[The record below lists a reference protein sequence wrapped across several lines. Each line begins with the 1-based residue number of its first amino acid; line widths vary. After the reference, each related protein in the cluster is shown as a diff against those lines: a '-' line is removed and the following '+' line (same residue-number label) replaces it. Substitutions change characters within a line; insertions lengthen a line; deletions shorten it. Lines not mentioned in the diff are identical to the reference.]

1 MVLRSTIVGRGVP
14 QSVHQIQSGQPSR
27 APICWPSDSPFSL
40 GCGPLSESLSGL
52 LSGLLSNLLSEKA
65 IKRPIS
71 GLLSNLISEK
81 AIKRPIHPLACICSA
96 ECSAF

>member
-1 MVLRSTIVGRGVP
+1 MLNTV
-14 QSVHQIQSGQPSR
+14 
-27 APICWPSDSPFSL
+27 
-40 GCGPLSESLSGL
+40 SES

-71 GLLSNLISEK
+71 GLLSNLLSEK